1 MEIYGFKIL
10 VKGKNMLHNLIG
22 FSEKDGEILQLT
34 NAGQED
40 VDVKGVYAGWVN
52 YLIQEEF
59 DRYSG
64 YYWQNTTSRTQRI
77 VYEVSDES
85 ELETLTYVN
94 HVAVAQK
101 ICTAGG
107 ANSGNA
113 RSAASSEA
121 VFPSTA
127 SKNPKTDIRYVAVDL
142 PDNKT
147 DKVNVRRFKLPI
159 PLMEVG
165 SAMNNPS

>member
-1 MEIYGFKIL
+1 MEICGFRISVKFNMTAQIRITFIL
-10 VKGKNMLHNLIG
+10 
-22 FSEKDGEILQLT
+22 EKVGEIVQLT

-40 VDVKGVYAGWVN
+40 IDFKGVYAGWVN

-64 YYWQNTTSRTQRI
+64 YYWQDTASRTQRI

-94 HVAVAQK
+94 HVAVAQQ

-107 ANSGNA
+107 ASSGNA

-121 VFPSTA
+121 VFPSSG
-127 SKNPKTDIRYVAVDL
+127 SKNPKTDIRFLTVSL
-142 PDNKT
+142 PDNET
-147 DKVNVRRFKLPI
+147 DKVTVRRFKLPI
-159 PLMEVG
+159 PLMEVRFFKE
-165 SAMNNPS
+165 